1 MFDRDNLKA
10 CGLLDRDMETVEDKL
25 RCDLLWEHSIKQ
37 ENANED
43 IRTECD
49 NVPEVE

>member
-25 RCDLLWEHSIKQ
+25 RCDLLYEHSLQ
-37 ENANED
+37 GGANED
-43 IRTECD
+43 IRTECN
-49 NVPEVE
+49 NVSEVE